1 MSMTKKRIAVYT
13 AGLGSGGVGR
23 MRVHLIREWIRRG
36 HSVDLVMATAASPME
51 GLIPGDSHL
60 EVIGTSH
67 RWMSI
72 PRLVSYLARRRPDVL
87 LTDRTR
93 LNASALTAVRWGYGT
108 TGVYTSIH
116 LPQGQ
121 KLERMRPAKR
131 ISEEKAIRRLLPKN
145 KKIIAV
151 SQGVAD
157 DLVRRFDIPEERVE
171 VIYNPV
177 VVSDIHELAAAAPAA
192 PLFDDAT
199 DPVIMAA
206 GRMTAQ
212 KDFPTLVRA
221 FAILAERRSC
231 RLAILGDGEEKRA
244 LLAMVGR
251 LGLQDRIQLPG
262 YVMNPY
268 QYMTQAD
275 VFVLSSAWEG
285 FGNVLAEAMAL
296 GIPVVSTDCPYG
308 PREILMD
315 GALGPL
321 VPIGDPEALADAI
334 DGVLARPMDPDRLK
348 AAAQRFTVER
358 CADRFLEVFSMEHQG

>member
-1 MSMTKKRIAVYT
+1 MTKKRIAVYT
-13 AGLGSGGVGR
+13 TGLGSGGVGR

-36 HSVDLVMATAASPME
+36 HSVDLVMASSHSPLE
-51 GLIPGDSHL
+51 GLIPGEAYVH
-60 EVIGTSH
+60 VIGTSH

-72 PRLVSYLARRRPDVL
+72 PRLASYLIRRRPEVL

-93 LNASALTAVRWGYGT
+93 LNASALTAVQWGPRT
-108 TGVYTSIH
+108 TRVFTSIH
-116 LPQGQ
+116 LPQAQ

-131 ISEEKAIRRLLPKN
+131 MSEEKAIRRLLPKN
-145 KKIIAV
+145 QKIIAV
-151 SQGVAD
+151 SKGVAD
-157 DLVRRFDIPEERVE
+157 DLVRHFDIPEDRVE

-177 VVSDIHELAAAAPAA
+177 VVPDIHELAAATPAT
-192 PLFDDAT
+192 PLFDEA
-199 DPVIMAA
+199 PGPLIMAA

-221 FAILAERRSC
+221 FGILAERRSC
-231 RLAILGDGEEKRA
+231 RLAILGDGEKKKE
-244 LLAMVGR
+244 LLAMAGR
-251 LGLQDRIQLPG
+251 MGLNDRIRLPG

-268 QYMTQAD
+268 QYMARAD

-285 FGNVLAEAMAL
+285 FGNVVAEAMAL

-321 VPIGDPEALADAI
+321 VPVGDPGAMADAI
-334 DGVLARPMDPDRLK
+334 DGVLARPMDPGRLK
-348 AAAQRFTVER
+348 AAAQRYTVER
-358 CADRFLEVFSMEHQG
+358 CADRFLEVFGMER

>member
-13 AGLGSGGVGR
+13 TGLGSGGVGR

-36 HSVDLVMATAASPME
+36 HSVDLVMASAGSPME
-51 GLIPGDSHL
+51 GLIPGEAHVQ
-60 EVIGTSH
+60 VIGTSH

-72 PRLVSYLARRRPDVL
+72 PRLVAYLVRRRPDVL

-93 LNASALTAVRWGYGT
+93 LNASALTAVRWGGGT

-151 SQGVAD
+151 SKGVAD
-157 DLVRRFDIPEERVE
+157 DLVRRFGIPEDRVE

-177 VVSDIHELAAAAPAA
+177 VVPDIHELAAAVPAA
-192 PLFDDAT
+192 PLFDEAP
-199 DPVIMAA
+199 DPLIMAA

-221 FAILAERRSC
+221 FAILAERRPC
-231 RLAILGDGEEKRA
+231 RLAILGDGEKKRA

-251 LGLQDRIQLPG
+251 LGLKDRIQLPG
-262 YVMNPY
+262 YVTNPY
-268 QYMTQAD
+268 QYMAQAD

-285 FGNVLAEAMAL
+285 FGNVVAEAMAL

-334 DGVLARPMDPDRLK
+334 DGVLARPMDPGRLK

-358 CADRFLEVFSMEHQG
+358 CASRFLEVFAMAHQG